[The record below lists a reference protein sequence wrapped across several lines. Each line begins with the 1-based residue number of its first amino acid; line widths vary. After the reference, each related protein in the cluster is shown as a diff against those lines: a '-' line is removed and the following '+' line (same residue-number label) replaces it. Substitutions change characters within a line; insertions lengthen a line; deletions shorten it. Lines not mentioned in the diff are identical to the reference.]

1 MSLHTVF
8 VEPRIP
14 LVAGAELRLEAEET
28 GHLRAVRASVGD
40 RVLVT
45 DGEGGLWLARLEEAG
60 RREAV
65 CRLIERRPAAADL
78 PVELA
83 FGVGSKDRTLWLVE
97 KAVELGARVLRPI
110 EFERSRSVA
119 DGARS
124 AGYWRKARR
133 RAVAALKQCGGA
145 RLPHLRPPAELGVY
159 LEEMGPPASGEPRL
173 LGARDGA
180 RSAASLLADW
190 DGSRPAAL
198 LVGPEGGL
206 EAGEVA
212 ACERAGFRPAS
223 LGPRI
228 LRFETA
234 AVGALVAATLTAME
248 HKRPRE

>member
-1 MSLHTVF
+1 MRLHTVF
-8 VEPRIP
+8 VEPGVP
-14 LVAGAELRLEAEET
+14 LAAGAEVRLEAEEA

-65 CRLIERRPAAADL
+65 CRLIEHRVAAPDL

-124 AGYWRKARR
+124 AGFWRKARR

-145 RLPHLRPPAELGVY
+145 RLPGLRPPVELGVY
-159 LEEMGPPASGEPRL
+159 LEEMGPPPSDEPRL

-180 RSAASLLADW
+180 RSAASLLAGW
-190 DGSRPAAL
+190 DGSRPAAF

-212 ACERAGFRPAS
+212 ACERVGFRPVR

-234 AVGALVAATLTAME
+234 AVAALVAASLAAME
-248 HKRPRE
+248 REGPPE